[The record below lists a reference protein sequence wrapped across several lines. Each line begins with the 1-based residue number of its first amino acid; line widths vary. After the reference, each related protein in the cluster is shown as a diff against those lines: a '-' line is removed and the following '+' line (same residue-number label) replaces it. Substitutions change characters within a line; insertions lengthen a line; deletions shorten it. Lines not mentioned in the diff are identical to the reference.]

1 MKDRIDNKKL
11 EVKYCPTYL
20 MITKYFTKLL
30 QGRMFN
36 PFRSII
42 MRYRPLS
49 DILSEIPMKEHV
61 GNRKVSK
68 NQHENK
74 KMR

>member
-1 MKDRIDNKKL
+1 
-11 EVKYCPTYL
+11 
-20 MITKYFTKLL
+20 
-30 QGRMFN
+30 
-36 PFRSII
+36 